1 MSNQTGAR
9 DDYVTLKQAQLDRW
23 NSEVNILEAKAAGI
37 KDDIVEKYN
46 RQILVVRSRYKQSL
60 VKLDAI
66 RDAGEFSWEHLK
78 SETESVM
85 DSFKFA
91 IDQFQLHF

>member
-1 MSNQTGAR
+1 MTR
-9 DDYVTLKQAQLDRW
+9 DNYVLLKQEQLDRW

-37 KDDIVEKYN
+37 KDNIMEKYN

-66 RDAGEFSWEHLK
+66 RTAGEFSWEHLK
-78 SETESVM
+78 SETENVM